1 MADRFQDRT
10 YYAELLRIGLP
21 IMVQNLIFNGLLM
34 IDNVMIGGLGDA
46 AISAVGIANKLSFV
60 FILLLFGINSG
71 ACGFSSQFWGKGD
84 LVSVRKVLG
93 ISLHLCMVAAVPFFL
108 VSQFLPRQVMTF
120 FIHDARVVDLGTAFL
135 RINGWSFLIQSVSA
149 TYAIQSRGV
158 GRTRPPMVAS
168 ILALT
173 VNTVLNY
180 ALIYGRFGLPAMGVR
195 GSATATLIA
204 RILELGLLLGIIYGR
219 GYELAASWRELGG
232 YSRAFLRR
240 YFGPV
245 LPVILNEFLWAI
257 GISMY
262 TVFYGMQG
270 VGSTTTAQIMEV
282 MTGLFMAAAFGL
294 GNACGTMV
302 GNRIGAG
309 QDAVA
314 RVYAK
319 RSVALGVGVGVVMG
333 AGLAFGAPL
342 FLSFFRVGPG
352 VLVSCRLAA
361 YVLAATLPLRM
372 VNLIMIVG
380 VCRNGGDT
388 VFAAVVDVLSPWC
401 VGVPMAALGVM
412 VLHWPIYMVMAL
424 VCLEEVVKAGFGIW
438 RLLSGRW
445 LNNLVRDIQGGVVL
459 AP

>member
-1 MADRFQDRT
+1 
-10 YYAELLRIGLP
+10 
-21 IMVQNLIFNGLLM
+21 
-34 IDNVMIGGLGDA
+34 
-46 AISAVGIANKLSFV
+46 
-60 FILLLFGINSG
+60 
-71 ACGFSSQFWGKGD
+71 
-84 LVSVRKVLG
+84 
-93 ISLHLCMVAAVPFFL
+93 MVA
-108 VSQFLPRQVMTF
+108 
-120 FIHDARVVDLGTAFL
+120 G
-135 RINGWSFLIQSVSA
+135 
-149 TYAIQSRGV
+149 
-158 GRTRPPMVAS
+158 

-195 GSATATLIA
+195 WSATATLIA

-219 GYELAASWRELGG
+219 RLELAASFSELGG

-412 VLHWPIYMVMAL
+412 VLHWPIYGVMAL

-459 AP
+459 T